1 MTNKESAMKKV
12 QAYSFALVEATHYL
26 NGHPM
31 DKRAIKY
38 YNDMK
43 AAYESA
49 VEEYEKSFGHLTL
62 DSKHIT
68 ENNMWQWVKHPWP
81 WQN

>member
-1 MTNKESAMKKV
+1 MTNKEKAMKRV
-12 QAYSFALVEATHYL
+12 QAYSFALVEATLYL
-26 NGHPM
+26 DGHPT

-43 AAYESA
+43 AEYERA
-49 VEEYEKSFGHLTL
+49 VEEYEKDHGPLTL
-62 DSKHIT
+62 GSNHTT
-68 ENNMWQWVKHPWP
+68 ENNTWQWVNHPWP